1 MSLCFSL
8 FINAGVIMF
17 ILWANIKIV
26 VFHVVIPG
34 TEQGRVLKMDSY
46 AIIWDRVL
54 YCTGQMSG

>member
-1 MSLCFSL
+1 
-8 FINAGVIMF
+8 MF
-17 ILWANIKIV
+17 ISWANIKIV

-34 TEQGRVLKMDSY
+34 TEQGRVLKMDYY